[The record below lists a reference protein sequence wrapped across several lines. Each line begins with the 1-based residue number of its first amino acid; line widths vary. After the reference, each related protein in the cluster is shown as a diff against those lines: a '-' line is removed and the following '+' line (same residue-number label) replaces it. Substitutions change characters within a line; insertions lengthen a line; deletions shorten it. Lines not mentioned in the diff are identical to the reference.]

1 MLIEI
6 ICVVNLILTL
16 YALAILT
23 DLKHKIK

>member
-16 YALAILT
+16 YMLAILT

>member
-16 YALAILT
+16 YTLAILT